1 MAGKEPRSSEEGW
14 DQAWYVEADG
24 RVPGTRRLW
33 FASGMIVVTVF
44 AMAVGLAADDGISGQ
59 PVSSATVRD
68 SGPDLDVLDAPSPTL
83 DVKTGEGRRDPVR
96 GSASPDSRNRKVLH
110 ASPRPA
116 PIASASVSAQ
126 PSQPASATPRPAPA
140 TEYRSIRS
148 VNYPDRYWRISDGLV
163 KLEAPDGP
171 KTRAYLGFAVV
182 PGLADHECLSFTTG
196 DGFYLRHRDFL
207 LRSERN
213 DNTPLFRQDA
223 TFCIRPSIHPQ
234 AVMLESVNY
243 PGRFLRHQNFQLKLH
258 PFEDS
263 ELYRADSAFRLV
275 APLHD

>member
-1 MAGKEPRSSEEGW
+1 MADKEPRSSEEGW

-33 FASGMIVVTVF
+33 LASAMIVVIVF
-44 AMAVGLAADDGISGQ
+44 AMAVGIAVDDGISGQ
-59 PVSSATVRD
+59 PVSSATVRE
-68 SGPDLDVLDAPSPTL
+68 SSLDLDVLDAPSTTA
-83 DVKTGEGRRDPVR
+83 DAKTGEGRSDPVKA
-96 GSASPDSRNRKVLH
+96 SAAPESRDRKALH
-110 ASPRPA
+110 ASPRPS
-116 PIASASVSAQ
+116 PSASASVSAQ
-126 PSQPASATPRPAPA
+126 PSRSASATPRPAPA
-140 TEYRSIRS
+140 AEYRSIRS

-163 KLEAPDGP
+163 KLEAPEGP
-171 KTRAYLGFAVV
+171 KSQADLSFAVV
-182 PGLADHECLSFTTG
+182 PGLAEHECLSFTAG

-223 TFCIRPSIHPQ
+223 TFCIRPSTHPQ

-275 APLHD
+275 TPLRD